1 MTMVLKAAKS
11 RAFTLNE
18 LKVATRDFSKKI
30 GQGGFG
36 SVFFGK
42 LPEGKEIAVKV
53 LSLSSKQG
61 AQEFL
66 NEVILI
72 FLNHSI

>member
-11 RAFTLNE
+11 RAFILDG
-18 LKVATRDFSKKI
+18 LKVATKDFSKKI

-53 LSLSSKQG
+53 LSLFSKQG

-66 NEVILI
+66 NEVILR

>member
-11 RAFTLNE
+11 RAFTLDE
-18 LKVATRDFSKKI
+18 VKVATKDFSKKN